1 MGNAVSI
8 FDADQVPA
16 HVKEF
21 LAENSNIIA
30 GDSVSSLS
38 IKGKVFSV
46 VIGGEATKLMR
57 QNAEGEEEPVNIF
70 PVVILKA
77 QERGGREFYE
87 GAYNPEA
94 TSAPVCWSN
103 DGIAPDPTVI
113 GKKSSKCA
121 SCPLSV
127 KGSKQTDN
135 GKDAVACQTFRLL
148 AIVPA
153 HDLEFEPL
161 RLKLR
166 TTSNFDGRNKEAQAK
181 GWYGFK
187 NYEDM
192 LRSKGYKDT
201 RVLSTKL
208 RFDPGSE
215 WPKIQFSTGKWLSP
229 EALMRAKEI
238 SETPAV
244 LDLITAKYTPKTED
258 KPAAGSP
265 LPDSEDDDDDATP
278 IVLTKPTPAKTATKV
293 VDDDDEDEDDK
304 AMRIAKEKKAA
315 KAEAAIAALKIKA
328 VEEAKAKAKQDAD
341 AKAKQDADAK
351 KASVV
356 VEDEDDEDAVI
367 AAAIAR
373 KKAREAAAKA
383 PAEAPAKGAQRA
395 PVVEEE
401 DDEAPP
407 TTKVTGKGGKAP
419 ATPTKPA
426 AVSPA
431 VAGVLGKWAD
441 DDE

>member
-21 LAENSNIIA
+21 LEENSNIAA

-94 TSAPVCWSN
+94 TTAPVCWSN
-103 DGIAPDPTVI
+103 DGIEPDPTV
-113 GKKSSKCA
+113 GHKKSSKC
-121 SCPLSV
+121 SGCPLSV

-229 EALMRAKEI
+229 EALVRAKEI

-244 LDLITAKYTPKTED
+244 LDLITAKYTPKAED

-265 LPDSEDDDDDATP
+265 LPTSEDDDE
-278 IVLTKPTPAKTATKV
+278 
-293 VDDDDEDEDDK
+293 DDDEAPVVLKPASTKSAPASKPVAEVEDDK
-304 AMRIAKEKKAA
+304 AIRVAKEKKAP
-315 KAEAAIAALKIKA
+315 
-328 VEEAKAKAKQDAD
+328 
-341 AKAKQDADAK
+341 
-351 KASVV
+351 VV

-373 KKAREAAAKA
+373 KKAKEAAAKA
-383 PAEAPAKGAQRA
+383 PAEAPAKGAKKA
-395 PVVEEE
+395 PVVEE
-401 DDEAPP
+401 DDDGEAPP

-419 ATPTKPA
+419 ATPAKPA